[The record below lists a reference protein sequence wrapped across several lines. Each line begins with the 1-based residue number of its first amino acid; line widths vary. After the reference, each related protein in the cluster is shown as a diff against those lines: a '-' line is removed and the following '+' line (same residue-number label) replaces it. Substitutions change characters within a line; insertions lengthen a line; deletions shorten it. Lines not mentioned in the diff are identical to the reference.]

1 MTLSTYLT
9 SKTKLQNKITV
20 IYAVLLSVP
29 TALLGNSAASSDE
42 LISYANSLIA
52 QRDYYRGISV
62 LKQAAYFADDP
73 KTEALCVFKIGE
85 AYQKS
90 RKYKSSVE
98 YLERYIADAAAD
110 TFFYRAQMYLGAS
123 YLQLGRYDK
132 AVASFSLA
140 ENMKNDGAGLVWAA
154 YSNVQ
159 QSKFAAASDLL
170 QSIIREREGEVIALG
185 SQEILR
191 EIDAYRGS
199 RQSARTASVLSALC
213 PGLGQ
218 LYARHY
224 YDAAQAFI
232 LVNSFAYMTYASY
245 RLGALG
251 EQSHL
256 ATILSAAV
264 TGIFY
269 YANILG
275 AGRTAAYRNQR
286 KLDNSLKQIRFLIGS
301 KLGFAPGL
309 GFSFSL

>member
-1 MTLSTYLT
+1 M
-9 SKTKLQNKITV
+9 QNKIIV
-20 IYAVLLSVP
+20 VYAVLLFVP
-29 TALLGNSAASSDE
+29 SALLGDNTESSDE
-42 LISYANSLIA
+42 LIGYANSLVA

-73 KTEALCVFKIGE
+73 KMKALCVFKIGE

-98 YLERYIADAAAD
+98 YLERYIATTAAD
-110 TFFYRAQMYLGAS
+110 TLLYRAQMYLGAS

-154 YSNVQ
+154 YSNVHQ
-159 QSKFAAASDLL
+159 GEFGAASDLL
-170 QSIIREREGEVIALG
+170 QSIIREREGEEIALG

-199 RQSARTASVLSALC
+199 RQSARTASILSALC

-218 LYARHY
+218 LYVHHY
-224 YDAAQAFI
+224 YDAAQAFV

-245 RLGALG
+245 RLGDLG

-256 ATILSAAV
+256 ATALSVAV
-264 TGIFY
+264 TGMFY

-286 KLDNSLKQIRFLIGS
+286 KLDNSLKQIRFLIHN
-301 KLGFAPGL
+301 KLGFVPSL

>member
-1 MTLSTYLT
+1 MK
-9 SKTKLQNKITV
+9 SKISV
-20 IYAVLLSVP
+20 IYAVLLSIP
-29 TALLGNSAASSDE
+29 SALLGDSDTSSDE
-42 LISYANSLIA
+42 LLGYANSLVA

-73 KTEALCVFKIGE
+73 KTKALCVFKIGE

-98 YLERYIADAAAD
+98 YLERYTADSAAD
-110 TFFYRAQMYLGAS
+110 TFLYRAQMYLGAS

-140 ENMKNDGAGLVWAA
+140 ENMKNDGAGLVGAA
-154 YSNVQ
+154 YSNVKQ
-159 QSKFAAASDLL
+159 GEFEAASDLL
-170 QSIIREREGEVIALG
+170 QSIIREREGEAIALG
-185 SQEILR
+185 LREILR

-199 RQSARTASVLSALC
+199 RQSAQTASVLSALC

-245 RLGALG
+245 RLGALD
-251 EQSHL
+251 EQSHI
-256 ATILSAAV
+256 ATVLSAAV
-264 TGIFY
+264 TGMFY
-269 YANILG
+269 YANLLG
-275 AGRTAAYRNQR
+275 ASRTVDYRNQR
-286 KLDNSLKQIRFLIGS
+286 KLDNSLKQIRFLIHN

>member
-1 MTLSTYLT
+1 M
-9 SKTKLQNKITV
+9 QNKIIV
-20 IYAVLLSVP
+20 IYAMLLSVP
-29 TALLGNSAASSDE
+29 SALLGDSAASIDE
-42 LISYANSLIA
+42 LLGYANSLIA

-73 KTEALCVFKIGE
+73 KTKALCIFKIGE

-90 RKYKSSVE
+90 RKYKSSAE
-98 YLERYIADAAAD
+98 YLERYTADAAD
-110 TFFYRAQMYLGAS
+110 TLLFRARMHLGAS

-132 AVASFSLA
+132 AVANFSLA

-159 QSKFAAASDLL
+159 QGEFAAASDLL
-170 QSIIREREGEVIALG
+170 QSIIRAREGETIALG
-185 SQEILR
+185 SQDILR

-199 RQSARTASVLSALC
+199 RQSVRTASVLSALC

-218 LYARHY
+218 LYVRHY
-224 YDAAQAFI
+224 YDAAQAFV

-245 RLGALG
+245 RLGALD

-256 ATILSAAV
+256 VTALSAAV
-264 TGIFY
+264 TGMFY

-286 KLDNSLKQIRFLIGS
+286 KLDISLKQIRFLIHN
-301 KLGFAPGL
+301 KLGFVPGL

>member
-1 MTLSTYLT
+1 M
-9 SKTKLQNKITV
+9 
-20 IYAVLLSVP
+20 LLSVP
-29 TALLGNSAASSDE
+29 SALLGDSAAFSDE
-42 LISYANSLIA
+42 LIGYANSLVA

-73 KTEALCVFKIGE
+73 KTKALCIFKIGE

-90 RKYKSSVE
+90 RKYKSSAE
-98 YLERYIADAAAD
+98 YLERYIADTAAD
-110 TFFYRAQMYLGAS
+110 TFLYRAQMYLGAS

-140 ENMKNDGAGLVWAA
+140 ENMKNDGTGSVWAA

-159 QSKFAAASDLL
+159 QGEFAAASDRF
-170 QSIIREREGEVIALG
+170 QSIIRQREGEAIALG

-199 RQSARTASVLSALC
+199 RQSVWTASILSSLC

-256 ATILSAAV
+256 ATALSAAV
-264 TGIFY
+264 TGMFY

-286 KLDNSLKQIRFLIGS
+286 KLDSALKQIRFLIHN
-301 KLGFAPGL
+301 KLGFMPGL

>member
-1 MTLSTYLT
+1 M
-9 SKTKLQNKITV
+9 QNKIIV

-29 TALLGNSAASSDE
+29 RALLGDGAASCEE
-42 LISYANSLIA
+42 LLGYANSLVA

-73 KTEALCVFKIGE
+73 KTKALCIFKIGE

-90 RKYKSSVE
+90 RKYKSSVG
-98 YLERYIADAAAD
+98 YLERYIAYAAD
-110 TFFYRAQMYLGAS
+110 DTLRYRAQMYLGAS

-132 AVASFSLA
+132 AGASFSLA
-140 ENMKNDGAGLVWAA
+140 ERMKNDGAGLVWAA
-154 YSNVQ
+154 YSSIQ
-159 QSKFAAASDLL
+159 QGEFAASSHILK
-170 QSIIREREGEVIALG
+170 SIVEDREGDAIALG

-191 EIDAYRGS
+191 EIATYRDS
-199 RQSARTASVLSALC
+199 RRSARTASILSTLC

-224 YDAAQAFI
+224 YDGAQAFI
-232 LVNSFAYMTYASY
+232 LVNSFAYMTYASF
-245 RLGALG
+245 RLGALD

-256 ATILSAAV
+256 ATALSAAV
-264 TGIFY
+264 TGMFY

-286 KLDNSLKQIRFLIGS
+286 KLDHSLKQIRFLIHNN
-301 KLGFAPGL
+301 LGLAPGL

>member
-1 MTLSTYLT
+1 M
-9 SKTKLQNKITV
+9 QNKIIV

-29 TALLGNSAASSDE
+29 RALLGDGAASCEE
-42 LISYANSLIA
+42 LLGYANSLVA

-73 KTEALCVFKIGE
+73 KTKALCIFKIGE

-90 RKYKSSVE
+90 RKYKSSVG
-98 YLERYIADAAAD
+98 YLERYIAYAAD
-110 TFFYRAQMYLGAS
+110 DTLLYRAQMYLGAS

-132 AVASFSLA
+132 AGASFSLA
-140 ENMKNDGAGLVWAA
+140 ERMKNDGAGLVWAA
-154 YSNVQ
+154 YSSIQ
-159 QSKFAAASDLL
+159 QGEFAASSHILR
-170 QSIIREREGEVIALG
+170 SIVEDREGDAIALG

-191 EIDAYRGS
+191 EIATYRDS
-199 RQSARTASVLSALC
+199 RRSARTASILSTLC

-224 YDAAQAFI
+224 YDGAQAFI
-232 LVNSFAYMTYASY
+232 LVNSFAYMTYASF
-245 RLGALG
+245 RLGALD

-256 ATILSAAV
+256 ATALSAAV
-264 TGIFY
+264 TGMFY

-286 KLDNSLKQIRFLIGS
+286 KLDHSLKQIRFLIHNN
-301 KLGFAPGL
+301 LGLAPGL

>member
-1 MTLSTYLT
+1 M
-9 SKTKLQNKITV
+9 QNKIIV
-20 IYAVLLSVP
+20 IYTVLLSVP
-29 TALLGNSAASSDE
+29 SALLGDSAVYSEE
-42 LISYANSLIA
+42 LLGYANSLIK

-62 LKQAAYFADDP
+62 LKQVAYFADDP
-73 KTEALCVFKIGE
+73 KTKALCVFKIGE

-98 YLERYIADAAAD
+98 YLERYIADTAAD
-110 TFFYRAQMYLGAS
+110 TLLYRAQMYLGAS
-123 YLQLGRYDK
+123 YLQLGRYHK
-132 AVASFSLA
+132 AVASFSRA
-140 ENMKNDGAGLVWAA
+140 ESMKNDGTGLVWAA

-159 QSKFAAASDLL
+159 QGKFAAASDLL
-170 QSIIREREGEVIALG
+170 QFIIREREGEAIALG

-199 RQSARTASVLSALC
+199 RESTRTASILSAVC

-218 LYARHY
+218 FYARHY
-224 YDAAQAFI
+224 YDGAQAFI

-256 ATILSAAV
+256 ATALSATV
-264 TGIFY
+264 TGMFY

-286 KLDNSLKQIRFLIGS
+286 KLDNSLKRIRFLIHN
-301 KLGFAPGL
+301 KLGFAVGL

>member
-1 MTLSTYLT
+1 MILSFCLT
-9 SKTKLQNKITV
+9 SEIKLGNKIVV
-20 IYAVLLSVP
+20 IYAVLLCLP
-29 TALLGNSAASSDE
+29 CTLLGDSTASDE
-42 LISYANSLIA
+42 ELLGYANSLVA
-52 QRDYYRGISV
+52 QRDYYRGISM
-62 LKQAAYFADDP
+62 LKQIAYFSEDP
-73 KTEALCVFKIGE
+73 KMKALCIFKIGE

-98 YLERYIADAAAD
+98 YLDRYSTNATAD
-110 TFFYRAQMYLGAS
+110 TLLYRARMYLGAS
-123 YLQLGRYDK
+123 YLQLGHYHK

-140 ENMKNDGAGLVWAA
+140 ESLKNDGSGLIWVV
-154 YSNVQ
+154 YSDVLQ
-159 QSKFAAASDLL
+159 DKLATASDRL
-170 QSIIREREGEVIALG
+170 QSIISARKGDAIARG

-199 RQSARTASVLSALC
+199 RQSARTASILSALC

-218 LYARHY
+218 FYARHY
-224 YDAAQAFI
+224 YDGAQAFI

-251 EQSHL
+251 EQSHI
-256 ATILSAAV
+256 ATVLSAAV
-264 TGIFY
+264 AGMFY

-286 KLDNSLKQIRFLIGS
+286 KLDSSLKRIRFLIHN

>member
-1 MTLSTYLT
+1 MR
-9 SKTKLQNKITV
+9 NKIIL

-29 TALLGNSAASSDE
+29 RALLGDSTASSDE
-42 LISYANSLIA
+42 LIGYANSLVA

-73 KTEALCVFKIGE
+73 KMKALCVFKIGE

-90 RKYKSSVE
+90 RKYKSSAE
-98 YLERYIADAAAD
+98 YLERYIVEAAAD
-110 TFFYRAQMYLGAS
+110 TFLYRAQMYLGAS

-140 ENMKNDGAGLVWAA
+140 ENMKNDGPGLVWAA
-154 YSNVQ
+154 YSNIQ
-159 QSKFAAASDLL
+159 QGKFAAASDLL
-170 QSIIREREGEVIALG
+170 QSILREREGDAIALG

-191 EIDAYRGS
+191 EIDAYRDS
-199 RQSARTASVLSALC
+199 RQSARTASILSALC

-218 LYARHY
+218 LYVRHY
-224 YDAAQAFI
+224 YDAAQAFV

-245 RLGALG
+245 RLGALD

-256 ATILSAAV
+256 VTALSAAV
-264 TGIFY
+264 TGMFY

-275 AGRTAAYRNQR
+275 ASRTAAYRNQR
-286 KLDNSLKQIRFLIGS
+286 KLDNSLKQIRFLIHN
-301 KLGFAPGL
+301 KLGFVPGL

>member
-1 MTLSTYLT
+1 M
-9 SKTKLQNKITV
+9 
-20 IYAVLLSVP
+20 
-29 TALLGNSAASSDE
+29 SSDE
-42 LISYANSLIA
+42 LIGYANSLVT

-73 KTEALCVFKIGE
+73 KTKALCTFKIGE

-98 YLERYIADAAAD
+98 YLKRYIADTAAD
-110 TFFYRAQMYLGAS
+110 TFLYRAQMYLGAS

-132 AVASFSLA
+132 AVARFSLA
-140 ENMKNDGAGLVWAA
+140 ENMKNDGTGLVWAA

-159 QSKFAAASDLL
+159 QGEFAAASDRL
-170 QSIIREREGEVIALG
+170 QSIIRQREGEAIALG

-191 EIDAYRGS
+191 AIDSYKGS
-199 RQSARTASVLSALC
+199 RQSVLTASILSSLC

-256 ATILSAAV
+256 ATALSAAV
-264 TGIFY
+264 TGMFY

-286 KLDNSLKQIRFLIGS
+286 KLDIALKQIRFLIHN
-301 KLGFAPGL
+301 KLGFVPGL

>member
-1 MTLSTYLT
+1 MK
-9 SKTKLQNKITV
+9 SKIIAT
-20 IYAVLLSVP
+20 YAVLLCVP
-29 TALLGNSAASSDE
+29 SALLGDGTASSDE
-42 LISYANSLIA
+42 LIGYANSLVA
-52 QRDYYRGISV
+52 QRDYYRGISM

-73 KTEALCVFKIGE
+73 ETKALCVFKIGE

-110 TFFYRAQMYLGAS
+110 TLLYRAQMYLGVS

-159 QSKFAAASDLL
+159 QGKFAAASDVL
-170 QSIIREREGEVIALG
+170 QSIIREREGEAIALG

-199 RQSARTASVLSALC
+199 RQSARTASILSALC

-245 RLGALG
+245 RLGDLG
-251 EQSHL
+251 EQSHF
-256 ATILSAAV
+256 ATALSAAA
-264 TGIFY
+264 TGMFY

-286 KLDNSLKQIRFLIGS
+286 KLDNSLKQIRFLIHNG
-301 KLGFAPGL
+301 LGFAPGL

>member
-1 MTLSTYLT
+1 MTLSTCLT
-9 SKTKLQNKITV
+9 SKTKLQNKIIA
-20 IYAVLLSVP
+20 IYAVLFSVP
-29 TALLGNSAASSDE
+29 SGSLGDSDASSDE
-42 LISYANSLIA
+42 LIGYANSLVA

-73 KTEALCVFKIGE
+73 KTKALCVFKIGE

-98 YLERYIADAAAD
+98 YLERYIADATAD
-110 TFFYRAQMYLGAS
+110 TLLYRAQMYLGAS
-123 YLQLGRYDK
+123 YLQLGRYDR

-154 YSNVQ
+154 YSNVEQ
-159 QSKFAAASDLL
+159 GEFAAASDLL
-170 QSIIREREGEVIALG
+170 QSIVRAREGEAIALG

-191 EIDAYRGS
+191 EIDAYRS
-199 RQSARTASVLSALC
+199 SQQSARTASVLSALC

-251 EQSHL
+251 EQSHM
-256 ATILSAAV
+256 ATALSAAV
-264 TGIFY
+264 TGMFY

-286 KLDNSLKQIRFLIGS
+286 KLDNSLNQIRFLIDN

-309 GFSFSL
+309 GISFSL

>member
-1 MTLSTYLT
+1 M
-9 SKTKLQNKITV
+9 QNKIIA
-20 IYAVLLSVP
+20 IYAVLLFVP
-29 TALLGNSAASSDE
+29 SALLGDSAASSDK
-42 LISYANSLIA
+42 LLGYANSLIA

-62 LKQAAYFADDP
+62 LKQVAYFADDP
-73 KTEALCVFKIGE
+73 KMKALCVFKIGE

-159 QSKFAAASDLL
+159 QGKFATASDLL
-170 QSIIREREGEVIALG
+170 QSIIRERKGEAIAFG

-191 EIDAYRGS
+191 EIDTHKNA
-199 RQSARTASVLSALC
+199 RQSTRTASILSTLC

-218 LYARHY
+218 LYVRHY

-245 RLGALG
+245 RLGALD

-256 ATILSAAV
+256 VTALSAAV
-264 TGIFY
+264 TGMFY

-286 KLDNSLKQIRFLIGS
+286 KLDNSLKQIRFLIHN
-301 KLGFAPGL
+301 KLGFVPGL

>member
-1 MTLSTYLT
+1 M
-9 SKTKLQNKITV
+9 QNKIIV

-29 TALLGNSAASSDE
+29 RALLGDGAASCEE
-42 LISYANSLIA
+42 LLGYANSLVA

-73 KTEALCVFKIGE
+73 KTKALCIFKIGE

-98 YLERYIADAAAD
+98 YLERYIAYAAD
-110 TFFYRAQMYLGAS
+110 DTLLYRAQMYLGAS

-140 ENMKNDGAGLVWAA
+140 ERMKNDGAGLVWAA
-154 YSNVQ
+154 YSSIQ
-159 QSKFAAASDLL
+159 QGEFAASSHILR
-170 QSIIREREGEVIALG
+170 SIVEDREGDAIALG

-191 EIDAYRGS
+191 EIATYRDS
-199 RQSARTASVLSALC
+199 RRSARTASILSTLC

-224 YDAAQAFI
+224 YDGAQAFI
-232 LVNSFAYMTYASY
+232 LVNSFAYMTYASF
-245 RLGALG
+245 RLGALD

-256 ATILSAAV
+256 ATALSAAV
-264 TGIFY
+264 TGMFY

-286 KLDNSLKQIRFLIGS
+286 KLDHSLKQIRFLIHNN
-301 KLGFAPGL
+301 LGLAPGL

>member
-1 MTLSTYLT
+1 M
-9 SKTKLQNKITV
+9 QNKIIV
-20 IYAVLLSVP
+20 IYVVLLSVP
-29 TALLGNSAASSDE
+29 RALLGDGAASCEE
-42 LISYANSLIA
+42 LLGYANSLVA

-73 KTEALCVFKIGE
+73 KTKALCIFKIGE

-90 RKYKSSVE
+90 RKYKSSVG
-98 YLERYIADAAAD
+98 YLERYIAYAAAD
-110 TFFYRAQMYLGAS
+110 TLRYRAQMYLGAS

-140 ENMKNDGAGLVWAA
+140 ERMKNDGAGLVWAA
-154 YSNVQ
+154 YSSIQ
-159 QSKFAAASDLL
+159 QGEFAASSHILR
-170 QSIIREREGEVIALG
+170 SIVEDREGDAIALG

-191 EIDAYRGS
+191 EIATYRDS
-199 RQSARTASVLSALC
+199 RRSARSASILSTLC

-218 LYARHY
+218 LYTRHY
-224 YDAAQAFI
+224 YDGAQAFI
-232 LVNSFAYMTYASY
+232 LVNSFAYMTYASF
-245 RLGALG
+245 RLGTLD

-256 ATILSAAV
+256 ATALSAAV
-264 TGIFY
+264 TGMFY

-286 KLDNSLKQIRFLIGS
+286 KLDHSLKQIRFLIHNN
-301 KLGFAPGL
+301 LGLAPGL

>member
-1 MTLSTYLT
+1 M
-9 SKTKLQNKITV
+9 
-20 IYAVLLSVP
+20 
-29 TALLGNSAASSDE
+29 
-42 LISYANSLIA
+42 
-52 QRDYYRGISV
+52 

-73 KTEALCVFKIGE
+73 KTKALCIFKIGE

-90 RKYKSSVE
+90 RKHKSSVE
-98 YLERYIADAAAD
+98 YLERYIAYAAAD
-110 TFFYRAQMYLGAS
+110 TLLYRAQMYLGAS

-140 ENMKNDGAGLVWAA
+140 ERMKNDGAGLVWAA
-154 YSNVQ
+154 YSSIQ
-159 QSKFAAASDLL
+159 QGEFAASSHILR
-170 QSIIREREGEVIALG
+170 SIVEDREGDAIALG

-191 EIDAYRGS
+191 EIATYRDS
-199 RQSARTASVLSALC
+199 RRSARTASILSTLC

-224 YDAAQAFI
+224 YDGAQAFI
-232 LVNSFAYMTYASY
+232 LVNSFAYMTYASF
-245 RLGALG
+245 RLGALD

-256 ATILSAAV
+256 ATALSAAV
-264 TGIFY
+264 TGMFY

-286 KLDNSLKQIRFLIGS
+286 KLDHSLKQIRFLIHNN
-301 KLGFAPGL
+301 LGLAPGL

>member
-1 MTLSTYLT
+1 M
-9 SKTKLQNKITV
+9 QNKIVV
-20 IYAVLLSVP
+20 IYAVLLSIPRMLV
-29 TALLGNSAASSDE
+29 GDSASSSDE
-42 LISYANSLIA
+42 LIGYANSLMA
-52 QRDYYRGISV
+52 QRDYYRGVSV

-73 KTEALCVFKIGE
+73 KTKALCAFKIGE

-90 RKYKSSVE
+90 GKYKSSVE
-98 YLERYIADAAAD
+98 YLERYIAGAAAD
-110 TFFYRAQMYLGAS
+110 TLLYRAQMYLGAS
-123 YLQLGRYDK
+123 YLQLGRYNK
-132 AVASFSLA
+132 AVASFSQA
-140 ENMKNDGAGLVWAA
+140 ENTKNDGAGLVWAA

-159 QSKFAAASDLL
+159 QGEFAAASDRL
-170 QSIIREREGEVIALG
+170 QSIIRGREGDAIALG

-199 RQSARTASVLSALC
+199 RQSAQTASILSALC

-232 LVNSFAYMTYASY
+232 MVNSFAYMTYASY

-256 ATILSAAV
+256 ATVLSTVA
-264 TGIFY
+264 TGMFY
-269 YANILG
+269 YANIIG

-286 KLDNSLKQIRFLIGS
+286 QLDNSLKQIRFLIHNN
-301 KLGFAPGL
+301 LGLAPGL

>member
-1 MTLSTYLT
+1 MK
-9 SKTKLQNKITV
+9 SKIIV
-20 IYAVLLSVP
+20 VYAVLLFVP
-29 TALLGNSAASSDE
+29 VALPGDSPASSDE
-42 LISYANSLIA
+42 LIGYANSLIA

-73 KTEALCVFKIGE
+73 KTKTLCVFKIGE

-90 RKYKSSVE
+90 RKYRSSVE

-110 TFFYRAQMYLGAS
+110 TLFYRAQMYLGAS

-132 AVASFSLA
+132 AVACFSLA
-140 ENMKNDGAGLVWAA
+140 GNMKNDGAGLVWAA

-159 QSKFAAASDLL
+159 RGKFAAASGLL
-170 QSIIREREGEVIALG
+170 QSIIREREGEMIALG
-185 SQEILR
+185 SREILR

-199 RQSARTASVLSALC
+199 RQSTRTASILSALC

-218 LYARHY
+218 LFVRHY

-245 RLGALG
+245 RLGNLG

-256 ATILSAAV
+256 VTALSAAV
-264 TGIFY
+264 TGMFH

-286 KLDNSLKQIRFLIGS
+286 KLDNSLKQIRFLIHN
-301 KLGFAPGL
+301 KLGFSPGL

>member
-1 MTLSTYLT
+1 MKS
-9 SKTKLQNKITV
+9 NIV
-20 IYAVLLSVP
+20 AIYAVLLSVP
-29 TALLGNSAASSDE
+29 SALLGDSDTSSDE
-42 LISYANSLIA
+42 LIGYANSLVA

-73 KTEALCVFKIGE
+73 KMKALCVFKIGE

-98 YLERYIADAAAD
+98 YLEQYIADATAAD
-110 TFFYRAQMYLGAS
+110 TLLYRAQMYLGAS

-159 QSKFAAASDLL
+159 QGKLAAASDLL
-170 QSIIREREGEVIALG
+170 QSIIRERKGDAVALG
-185 SQEILR
+185 SREILR
-191 EIDAYRGS
+191 EIDGYRGS
-199 RQSARTASVLSALC
+199 RQSARTTSILSALC

-218 LYARHY
+218 LYVRHY

-256 ATILSAAV
+256 ATALSAAV
-264 TGIFY
+264 TGMFY

-275 AGRTAAYRNQR
+275 SGRTAAYRNQR
-286 KLDNSLKQIRFLIGS
+286 KLDISLKQIRFLIHN
-301 KLGFAPGL
+301 KLGFTPGL

>member
-1 MTLSTYLT
+1 MK
-9 SKTKLQNKITV
+9 SKIV
-20 IYAVLLSVP
+20 AIYAVLLSVP
-29 TALLGNSAASSDE
+29 SALLGDSDTSSDE
-42 LISYANSLIA
+42 LIGYSNSLIA

-73 KTEALCVFKIGE
+73 KTKALCIFKIGE

-90 RKYKSSVE
+90 RKYKSSVA
-98 YLERYIADAAAD
+98 YLERYIADSAAD
-110 TFFYRAQMYLGAS
+110 TFLYRAQMYLGAS

-159 QSKFAAASDLL
+159 QGKFAVASDLL
-170 QSIIREREGEVIALG
+170 QSIIRERKGDAIALG

-199 RQSARTASVLSALC
+199 RQSARTASILSALC

-256 ATILSAAV
+256 VTALSAAV
-264 TGIFY
+264 TGMFY

-286 KLDNSLKQIRFLIGS
+286 RLEDSLKQIRFLIHHR
-301 KLGFAPGL
+301 LGFAPGL

>member
-1 MTLSTYLT
+1 MK
-9 SKTKLQNKITV
+9 SKLV
-20 IYAVLLSVP
+20 AIYAVLLSVP
-29 TALLGNSAASSDE
+29 SALLGDSDTSSDE
-42 LISYANSLIA
+42 LIGYANSLVA

-73 KTEALCVFKIGE
+73 KMKALCVFKIGE

-98 YLERYIADAAAD
+98 YLEQYIADATAAD
-110 TFFYRAQMYLGAS
+110 TFLYRAQMYLGAS

-159 QSKFAAASDLL
+159 QVKLAAASDLL
-170 QSIIREREGEVIALG
+170 QSIIREREGEAIALG
-185 SQEILR
+185 SREILR

-199 RQSARTASVLSALC
+199 RQSARTASILSALC

-218 LYARHY
+218 LYVRHY

-256 ATILSAAV
+256 VTALSAAV
-264 TGIFY
+264 TGMFY

-286 KLDNSLKQIRFLIGS
+286 KLDISLKQIRFLIHN
-301 KLGFAPGL
+301 KLGFTPGL

>member
-1 MTLSTYLT
+1 MK
-9 SKTKLQNKITV
+9 SKIIA
-20 IYAVLLSVP
+20 IYAVLLVVP
-29 TALLGNSAASSDE
+29 NALLGDKTASSDE
-42 LISYANSLIA
+42 LIGYANSLVA

-73 KTEALCVFKIGE
+73 KTKALCVFKIGE

-98 YLERYIADAAAD
+98 YLERYIADATAD
-110 TFFYRAQMYLGAS
+110 TLLYRAQMYLGAS

-140 ENMKNDGAGLVWAA
+140 ENMKNDGVGLVWAA
-154 YSNVQ
+154 YSNVE
-159 QSKFAAASDLL
+159 QSEFAAASDLL
-170 QSIIREREGEVIALG
+170 QSIVREREGEAIALG
-185 SQEILR
+185 SQAILR
-191 EIDAYRGS
+191 EINAYRSS
-199 RQSARTASVLSALC
+199 RQSAWTASTLSALC

-224 YDAAQAFI
+224 YDAAQAVI

-256 ATILSAAV
+256 ATVLSAAV
-264 TGIFY
+264 TGMFY

-286 KLDNSLKQIRFLIGS
+286 KLDIALKQIRFMIHN

>member
-1 MTLSTYLT
+1 M
-9 SKTKLQNKITV
+9 
-20 IYAVLLSVP
+20 
-29 TALLGNSAASSDE
+29 SSDE
-42 LISYANSLIA
+42 LIGYANSLVT

-73 KTEALCVFKIGE
+73 KTKALCTFKIGE

-98 YLERYIADAAAD
+98 YLKRYIADTAAD
-110 TFFYRAQMYLGAS
+110 TFLYRAQMYLGAS

-132 AVASFSLA
+132 AVARFSLA
-140 ENMKNDGAGLVWAA
+140 ENMKNDGTGLVWAA

-159 QSKFAAASDLL
+159 QGEFAAASDRL
-170 QSIIREREGEVIALG
+170 QSIIRQREGEAIALG

-191 EIDAYRGS
+191 AIDSYKGS
-199 RQSARTASVLSALC
+199 RQSVLTASILSSLC

-245 RLGALG
+245 RLGTLG

-256 ATILSAAV
+256 ATALSAAV
-264 TGIFY
+264 TGMFY

-286 KLDNSLKQIRFLIGS
+286 KLDIALKQIRFLIHN
-301 KLGFAPGL
+301 KLGFVTGL